1 MFLLKATSSKTNE
14 LAKTKYK
21 VETLY
26 HPSKQLFNETLRAR
40 DWRESAKLVK
50 NDEMWAKI
58 PDENENL
65 PIHLAVKFGATN
77 ELVTLI
83 LNAYP
88 DCIKIRDADGNLPV
102 HLVAAHRRDRI
113 WVNIAAIAETI
124 VEWHPEGLE
133 EVDANQDTPIIIAI
147 KQRCPDEILSYL
159 LQQDPRA
166 AKSTDRYGNLPL
178 HLCCQFNDVA
188 HEFVEQL
195 IDCHRE
201 SVAIPN
207 KSGLLALHKACHFD
221 APIEM
226 MKLIIKKYPDC
237 IKAKDK
243 HGNLP
248 IHFLFLSLFSPPDSG
263 KLNLLLKCYPN
274 ALSVTNHK
282 GFLPLTMMNCPQDR
296 YKDEY
301 L

>member
-1 MFLLKATSSKTNE
+1 M
-14 LAKTKYK
+14 
-21 VETLY
+21 
-26 HPSKQLFNETLRAR
+26 
-40 DWRESAKLVK
+40 
-50 NDEMWAKI
+50 
-58 PDENENL
+58 
-65 PIHLAVKFGATN
+65 
-77 ELVTLI
+77 
-83 LNAYP
+83 
-88 DCIKIRDADGNLPV
+88 

-166 AKSTDRYGNLPL
+166 AKCKNKWTAYLDLSLYLILSYTSIATDRYGNLPL

-248 IHFLFLSLFSPPDSG
+248 IHFLFLSLFSPPDSD